1 MTEQNFDESEDRAYE
16 ELGEKLNAQPGL
28 VRTLPDEEQVVARM
42 IADGMKPYEIAM
54 AAGMSEEA
62 VWTVVRSLTNA
73 IMSPTRRTTS
83 RGYETAGMGADTDP
97 GVTGGYGD
105 TGFGSIGN
113 EPPEPVTEE
122 PDDLTE
128 REKSEG

>member
-1 MTEQNFDESEDRAYE
+1 MAERDFAESEDRAYD
-16 ELGEKLNAQPGL
+16 ELAERLKTSPGL
-28 VRTLPDEEQVVARM
+28 VRTLPDQEQVIAQM

-54 AAGMSEEA
+54 AHGISEDA

-73 IMSPTRRTTS
+73 IMAPSRPTSS

-122 PDDLTE
+122 PDDLE
-128 REKSEG
+128 NREQ